1 MILDRFIDSHY
12 NFLAPEVVQTSAMDC
27 GPAALKSLLEGFGI
41 AANYGRLRE
50 ACQTDVDGTSIDII
64 EDVANQLGLVAD
76 QVMIP
81 VDHILLPDSGVF
93 PALAVLRLPN
103 GLTHF
108 VLIWR
113 VHGRFLQIMDPGK
126 GRRWVNG
133 RKFLEELYVH
143 THQIP
148 TADWREWAGT
158 AGFLEPLAQRMA
170 QLDLDQVTIDELV
183 QQAASDP
190 TWFTLGVLDAVVRM
204 VDSMVRADGIN
215 RGEEAHRVVHHFLQ
229 EAQEKR
235 DRPWEAI
242 PFTQYWSVLPT
253 EPQPDQPPLL
263 AYKGAVMIQVAGR
276 LDQFEDEDEDV
287 DLLSVSADADELKG
301 DLADEEA
308 TTLSPEL
315 AAALAEPETK
325 IENEIWALLRQ
336 DGLLV
341 PSMVVMGLLIASIS
355 VLVETLLFRGL
366 LDLGTYFALPQQR
379 ISAMLALLFFLTLLL
394 ALEWPL
400 TNTIL
405 RIGLRLEVRLRV
417 AFLEKIPRLGDRYFR
432 SRLTSDMTD
441 RAHGLR
447 QLRNLR
453 TLASQFIRLIFQL
466 ILTTIA
472 VAWLEPS
479 TALIALLG
487 TLVSVA
493 FSIATRS
500 ILAERDLRMR
510 THGGALSRFYLD
522 AFLGLSPI
530 RTHKAEPAV
539 RHEHE
544 SLLVEWAKTNRE
556 FQLIG
561 LVLSGAG
568 QLLNTIFAV
577 WILFAYV
584 ARGGDPRGV
593 LLLFYWTLRLPEIG
607 QQIANIIRDY
617 TTLRNAL
624 LRLLEP
630 LHAPDEESI
639 QEASSP
645 NSQRKGEARKGFS
658 TDTDGIAITMSNVT
672 VHAGGNTVLDS
683 IDLELGAGEHIAV
696 VGPSGAG
703 KSSLVG
709 LLLGWHWPAD
719 GVVQI
724 DGQLLT
730 GERIPTLRQETAWVD
745 PAIQLWNR
753 SLLDNL
759 YYGNSDAHLQGI
771 DQTIRRAN
779 LFNVLERLPNG
790 LQTQLGE
797 DGGLVSGGEGQRV
810 RLGRAMLRQNVR
822 LVVMDEPFRGLDRPQ
837 REQLL
842 RQAREHWQ
850 GATLIFISH
859 DIGNAQLFD
868 RVLVVENGR
877 LVEDDTPTNLTDQ
890 ADSRFSQLL
899 QAEEAVRRGMW
910 GNPGWR
916 RLWLENGNVEERT
929 AVS

>member
-1 MILDRFIDSHY
+1 MILDRFVDSHY

-81 VDHILLPDSGVF
+81 VDHILLPDSDVF
-93 PALAVLRLPN
+93 PALAVIRLPN

-148 TADWREWAGT
+148 AADWREWAGT
-158 AGFLEPLAQRMA
+158 EGFLEPLAQRMA
-170 QLDLDQVTIDELV
+170 QLDLDQATVNELV
-183 QQAASDP
+183 QQAVDDS
-190 TWFTLGVLDAVVRM
+190 TWFALGVLDAVVRM
-204 VDSMVRADGIN
+204 VDSMVRAGGIN
-215 RGEEAHRVVHHFLQ
+215 RGEEALNVMGHFLQ
-229 EAQEKR
+229 EAHEKR

-242 PFTQYWSVLPT
+242 PFTQYWSVLPA
-253 EPQPDQPPLL
+253 EPQPNQPPLL

-276 LDQFEDEDEDV
+276 LDQFDNGAEAVDEDGRE
-287 DLLSVSADADELKG
+287 LEADW
-301 DLADEEA
+301 ADEEA

-325 IENEIWALLRQ
+325 IENELWDLLRQ

-341 PSMVVMGLLIASIS
+341 PSMVVMGLLIASVS

-400 TNTIL
+400 TSTIL
-405 RIGLRLEVRLRV
+405 RIGRRLEMRLRV

-441 RAHGLR
+441 RAYGLR
-447 QLRNLR
+447 QLRDLPTMAN
-453 TLASQFIRLIFQL
+453 QFVRLIFQL

-479 TALIALLG
+479 TALIALFG
-487 TLVSVA
+487 TLVSVV

-561 LVLSGAG
+561 LALGGAG

-593 LLLFYWTLRLPEIG
+593 LLLFYWTLRLPELG

-617 TTLRNAL
+617 TTQRNAL

-639 QEASSP
+639 REVDIAANGNASVQTDPDP
-645 NSQRKGEARKGFS
+645 N
-658 TDTDGIAITMSNVT
+658 GIAITMSNVT
-672 VHAGGNTVLDS
+672 VHAGGNTVLDG
-683 IDLELGAGEHIAV
+683 IDLEIGTGEHIAV

-709 LLLGWHWPAD
+709 LLLGWHWPSD
-719 GVVQI
+719 GTVQI
-724 DGQLLT
+724 DGQPLT

-753 SLLDNL
+753 PLLDNL

-779 LFNVLERLPNG
+779 LFSVLERLPNG

-877 LVEDDTPTNLTDQ
+877 LVEDNTPANLTNQ
-890 ADSRFSQLL
+890 SDSRFSQLL

-916 RLWLENGNVEERT
+916 RLWLENGNVEERKIL
-929 AVS
+929 S